1 MKNILKLYI
10 LVLAIFMVGCSV
22 DDYQDAN
29 PPVKMDGPQFT
40 FALGAEEIVGG
51 QSTSFTIN
59 VIDAPGGISDS
70 IVFVTKDDLGDF
82 VFSNLESLI
91 GKESGEITGTFT
103 APTSFE
109 GDFEIAVTVYDL
121 QLDDEGE
128 IDPKGLSEEAEIK
141 ITFPGGAPDFTVTLG
156 SSSIVRGTA
165 TTLDIALDVPDG
177 FESILITTT
186 AGSVEIDEASV
197 TAAVGQSVGTI
208 KATFTADPITTGE
221 VTLTISVT
229 DQLQKRT
236 STKDQAITIAF
247 AFDAPS
253 IDLSFDASEMNFFEK
268 ANMTAVITSPGVVE
282 TITIAAYTRES
293 YLAFD
298 PDDENS
304 ELVSIGDITLG
315 DGEVAAVVGTTGG
328 TVTGT
333 FSTPDLD
340 YGYVIFSV
348 TVLDVEGRETEK
360 VSEVLVKKVA
370 LCEYATT
377 YTSKTTAGAKGG
389 GAGVTPTVLT
399 ADELALMEVSIT
411 ATQVGEFI
419 LEFDDM
425 SFGLYP
431 EIYEDGN
438 LPKGRV
444 VFTGCGAGETIVDMG
459 DTDRFDDP
467 FTMSGTLDAD
477 GKITLTWSNTW
488 GDSGTVELSPGS

>member
-10 LVLAIFMVGCSV
+10 LVLSIFMVGCSV

-29 PPVKMDGPQFT
+29 PPVKLDGPQFT

-51 QSTSFTIN
+51 QSTSFIIN

-82 VFSNLESLI
+82 VFSNLESLV

-128 IDPKGLSEEAEIK
+128 IDPKGLSEEAEIM
-141 ITFPGGAPDFTVTLG
+141 ITFPGDAPDFTVTLG
-156 SSSIVRGTA
+156 SSSIVRGSA

-177 FESILITTT
+177 FASILITTT
-186 AGSVEIDEASV
+186 AGSVEIDEATV
-197 TAAVGQSVGTI
+197 TAAIGQSAGTI
-208 KATFTADPITTGE
+208 KATFTSDPITTGE
-221 VTLTISVT
+221 VVLTISVT

-236 STKDQAITIAF
+236 STKEEAITIDF

-253 IDLSFDASEMNFFEK
+253 IDLSFDSNEIDFFGS
-268 ANMTAVITSPGVVE
+268 ANMTAVIASLGTVE
-282 TITIAAYTRES
+282 SITIAAYTRES
-293 YLAFD
+293 FLAYD
-298 PDDENS
+298 PDDEDS
-304 ELVSIGDITLG
+304 KLVTIGKITLG
-315 DGEVAAVVGTTGG
+315 DGEVAAVVGTAGG
-328 TVTGT
+328 TVTGS

-340 YGYVIFSV
+340 YGYVVFSV
-348 TVLDVEGRETEK
+348 TVLDTEGRETEE
-360 VSEVLVKKVA
+360 VSEILVKKLP
-370 LCEYATT
+370 LCSYATT
-377 YTSKTTAGAKGG
+377 YTSKASGTTGG
-389 GAGVTPTVLT
+389 DSPAPYTDVEATV
-399 ADELALMEVSIT
+399 I
-411 ATQVGEFI
+411 ATQVGEFT

-431 EIYEDGN
+431 EVYSDTA
-438 LPKGRV
+438 PKGKV
-444 VFTGCGAGETIVDMG
+444 VITGCEAGETLVDMG

-467 FTMSGTLDAD
+467 FTITGTLNAD
-477 GKITLTWSNTW
+477 GSISITWSNTY
-488 GDSGTVELSPGS
+488 GDAGTATLTPDN